1 MDRMKQEGKRQD
13 MKQRNRRKEDW
24 NIRPYLAIG
33 LMIFILFCACLAV
46 AAVIFQF
53 RSIQIF
59 FGKLL
64 SILQPIVFGAFIGYL
79 INPLMKLFERGLYKL
94 KSPKGNS
101 WRFERMV
108 RPVSSILAV
117 VVFVCLVVL
126 LVSVMLP
133 QIMESIVRMAETF
146 PEQADSLITRMGE
159 WQFGN
164 LKLSE
169 HIESLLKEGVDFL
182 QNWTE
187 TLLPK
192 IQTYIL
198 SITSGVISVLNLLK
212 NLIIGLIVAI
222 YVLCEKEKFEGQ
234 AKKIVTAVC
243 PPKMASEIIQIFHT
257 GNEILGGF
265 IKGKLLDSLIIGII
279 CYVVLAILRMP
290 YSGLVS
296 VIVGATN
303 IIPFFGPFI
312 GAIPS
317 ALLILVDSPVKAL
330 YFIIFII
337 ILQQVDGNII
347 GPKIL
352 GDSTGLSSFWVMF
365 AILLGSGMFGIP
377 GMLFG
382 CPVFGVIYYLIEK
395 MISHFLRKKSLPL
408 ETGQYIGMTG
418 VDAEPIGLRYDLYE
432 DDVIKEKMCEK
443 QTEIKKDGDIQENKK
458 ENQKADS

>member
-1 MDRMKQEGKRQD
+1 MKQEGKKQD
-13 MKQRNRRKEDW
+13 KNQQNRKKEDW

-33 LMIFILFCACLAV
+33 LMIFILFCACLTV

-53 RSIQIF
+53 RSIQVF
-59 FGKLL
+59 FGRLL

-79 INPLMKLFERGLYKL
+79 INPLMKLFERGLSKL
-94 KSPKGNS
+94 KSPKKKFQK
-101 WRFERMV
+101 FERMV
-108 RPVSSILAV
+108 RPVSSMLAV
-117 VVFVCLVVL
+117 VVFVLFVVL
-126 LVSVMLP
+126 LVSAMLP
-133 QIMESIVRMAETF
+133 QITDSIVRMAETF
-146 PEQADSLITRMGE
+146 PKQADSLIARMSE

-164 LKLSE
+164 LRLSE

-182 QNWTE
+182 QNWTKN
-187 TLLPK
+187 LLPK
-192 IQTYIL
+192 IQTYLL

-243 PPKMASEIIQIFHT
+243 PPKMANEIIQIFHT

-279 CYVVLAILRMP
+279 CYVVLAVLGMP

-296 VIVGATN
+296 VIVGVTN

-337 ILQQVDGNII
+337 ILQQIDGNII

-365 AILLGSGMFGIP
+365 AILLGGGLFGIP

-382 CPVFGVIYYLIEK
+382 CPVFAVLYYLIEK
-395 MISHFLRKKSLPL
+395 IIYHFLHKKSLPL
-408 ETGQYIGMTG
+408 ETGQYVGMTG
-418 VDAEPIGLRYDLYE
+418 VDTEPARLRYNLYE
-432 DDVIKEKMCEK
+432 DDMLKGKMHEKPS
-443 QTEIKKDGDIQENKK
+443 EINQDGELQENEGKD
-458 ENQKADS
+458 QKADS